1 MMIRV
6 KIFAEFR
13 KYAPDGQKEFTLE
26 LASAETADRAVA
38 RLGLPPDLP
47 KVVLVNGRRE
57 KPGTVLKESDIL
69 TIFPLMEG
77 G

>member
-1 MMIRV
+1 MIRV
-6 KIFAEFR
+6 KMFAEFR
-13 KYAPDGQKEFTLE
+13 KYAPDGQTEFALE
-26 LASAETADRAVA
+26 LVPAATADRAVA

-57 KPGTVLKESDIL
+57 KPDTVLKDGDVL
-69 TIFPLMEG
+69 TLFPLMEG